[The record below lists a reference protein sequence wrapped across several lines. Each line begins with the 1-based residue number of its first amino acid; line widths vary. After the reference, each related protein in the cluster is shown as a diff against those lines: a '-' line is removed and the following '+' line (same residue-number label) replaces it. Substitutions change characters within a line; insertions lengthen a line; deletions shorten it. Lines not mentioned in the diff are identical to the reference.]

1 MRLIETGLGRGR
13 TLYLFQ
19 DPEKVV
25 WPLGS
30 RGESCIHTDKR
41 VVAKGSLVNVV
52 KRANFL
58 VS

>member
-1 MRLIETGLGRGR
+1 MRLIETGMCQGRQ
-13 TLYLFQ
+13 LYLFQ

-30 RGESCIHTDKR
+30 WGESCIHTDKR
-41 VVAKGSLVNVV
+41 VVAKGSLVNIV